1 MPSRKRAPL
10 GRQAAVLAK
19 LQMTRWRQKAW
30 RDKPEVMEAIRQ
42 RATIRAKEVKD
53 DQIRLLRLY
62 IADLPDRM
70 TGPELDQLLVK
81 EYAEQRKVTKASFF
95 RRVKRHGLLVYDAT
109 TGHWQNLCRVAP
121 PANPLN
127 L

>member
-1 MPSRKRAPL
+1 MPSRKRTPL

-42 RATIRAKEVKD
+42 RATARAKEVKD

-70 TGPELDQLLVK
+70 TGPELDDLLVR

-95 RRVKRHGLLVYDAT
+95 RRVKRHALLAYDAT

>member
-1 MPSRKRAPL
+1 MPSRRRAPL
-10 GRQAAVLAK
+10 GRKAAALAK

-30 RDKPEVMEAIRQ
+30 RDMPEHMETIRQ

-62 IADLPDRM
+62 LADLPERM
-70 TGPELDQLLVK
+70 TSPELDDLIVR
-81 EYAEQRKVTKASFF
+81 EYAAQRKVTKASFF
-95 RRVKRHGLLVYDAT
+95 RRVKRHALLAYDVT

>member
-1 MPSRKRAPL
+1 MPSRKRTPL

-30 RDKPEVMEAIRQ
+30 RDRPEHMEAIRQ
-42 RATIRAKEVKD
+42 RATARAKAKRD
-53 DQIRLLRLY
+53 DQISLLRVYL
-62 IADLPDRM
+62 ADLPERM
-70 TGPELDQLLVK
+70 TGHELDDLIVT
-81 EYAEQRKVTKASFF
+81 EYAAQRKVTRASFF
-95 RRVKRHGLLVYDAT
+95 RRVKRHALLAYDAT